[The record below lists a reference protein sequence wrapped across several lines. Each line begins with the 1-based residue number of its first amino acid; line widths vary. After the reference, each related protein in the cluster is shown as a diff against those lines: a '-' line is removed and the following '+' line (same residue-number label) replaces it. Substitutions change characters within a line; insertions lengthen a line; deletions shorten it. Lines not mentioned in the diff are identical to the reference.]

1 MSEHHPDMDLI
12 MALAGG
18 ELAPD
23 EAARVESQ
31 LDPEARAEL
40 ATQRAA
46 LAGLEE
52 LRRPVMTAD
61 ESRRLHAAVREAL
74 DLEPDRPRA
83 TAPQPRRRQ
92 WFARLLPA
100 LAAAASLVAVIAIA
114 VNLADRPLADQEAS
128 DAAAPV
134 PPATTAAA
142 ATTTTASRDEAP
154 AMAAAAAEE
163 AMAEEADILA
173 DETPSTEEAEAAM
186 EEAEFAAE
194 EAEFAAEDAADSYAA
209 VAATGAPTTLAV
221 TDTTESLIAEGD
233 LPADLGFAFSTR
245 RLDDALRFTDAVVA
259 ERGEAPFPLVE
270 LADRAAAEG
279 LVCWAQV
286 TDAVD
291 PGATCPSWG
300 TGSSTARRARPTE
313 SRPALRIPRMLL
325 TNRIRSSFFSPI
337 RSAGR
342 STSGPGDPASG
353 WYSPGQLF

>member
-18 ELAPD
+18 ELAPE
-23 EAARVESQ
+23 EAARIESQ

-83 TAPQPRRRQ
+83 IAPQPRRRQ

-114 VNLADRPLADQEAS
+114 VNLVDRPLADQEA
-128 DAAAPV
+128 ATM

-163 AMAEEADILA
+163 AMPEEADLLA
-173 DETPSTEEAEAAM
+173 DETPTTAAAAAAM
-186 EEAEFAAE
+186 EAAEFAAE
-194 EAEFAAEDAADSYAA
+194 EAEFAAEEAADSTAA
-209 VAATGAPTTLAV
+209 TTSTVVSTGAPTTLAV

-233 LPADLGFAFSTR
+233 LPSDPAFAFSTNR
-245 RLDDALRFTDAVVA
+245 RDDALRFTDAVVV

-286 TDAVD
+286 TDAVEPGGYVSFMGYGLIDGEEGEAYRVALGPPDSQQAADEAD
-291 PGATCPSWG
+291 PVILLFAYPEC
-300 TGSSTARRARPTE
+300 RPIDF
-313 SRPALRIPRMLL
+313 R
-325 TNRIRSSFFSPI
+325 
-337 RSAGR
+337 G
-342 STSGPGDPASG
+342 G
-353 WYSPGQLF
+353 